1 VMRSHTPRTPASPFA
16 WARQL
21 LALAVLITLAA
32 AGRPATTGAQEL
44 AAAPALA
51 FGTYVGGASDDWGQ
65 ATAVDAEG
73 NVIIAG
79 YTYSATFP
87 GTTGTLSSP
96 QAFVTKLNPAGSAV
110 LFSKTFGGSDDE
122 EVTGVAVDAQGIIWV
137 VGFTESRD
145 LVGVGPLAGSY
156 QGGNSDAFV
165 ARLSPSG
172 ELLTLAHIGDDGSDQ
187 ASGIALDP
195 QGNAYIAGSSSA
207 QFGPVVMIWKIAAS
221 GDKVLYDGYFGEA
234 ERGFDRGTSASAI
247 AVDAKGQ
254 AYIVGTTNTPAFPV
268 VNGLFT
274 QCGDFE
280 RTGGECD
287 YRDAFLSVINAE
299 GTNIIYS
306 TYLGGTI
313 SEEAT
318 GVALDK
324 DANIYITGTTFS
336 DNFPVQNASQGQK
349 VGPDNFADGFLTKL
363 SPQGDALLFSTYY
376 AGDKWDE
383 PASVVVDGAGNAY
396 IAGLTSS
403 NDLPVPGAIQG
414 EIRGICITGSS
425 ERYCYDGFVAAFS
438 PAGALSWATYLGG
451 TYDDSVKGLALAP
464 DGGIVAGG
472 RAESHGFPTT
482 EGAFQPVKAL
492 ADDAFVVKI
501 GGTGGGNPGPN
512 PGPEKPYR
520 VSLPMIRGR

>member
-1 VMRSHTPRTPASPFA
+1 MPSLSPRTPASPFV
-16 WARQL
+16 WTRPL
-21 LALAVLITLAA
+21 LALAVLIILAA
-32 AGRPATTGAQEL
+32 TGRPAGAQEL
-44 AAAPALA
+44 AAAPSLTL
-51 FGTYVGGASDDWGQ
+51 GTYVGGASDDWGQ
-65 ATAVDAEG
+65 ATAVDAQG
-73 NVIIAG
+73 NIIIAG

-87 GTTGTLSSP
+87 GTSGTRNDP

-110 LFSKTFGGSDDE
+110 LFSTTFGGSDRE
-122 EVTGVAVDAQGIIWV
+122 EVTGLAVDAQGVIWV
-137 VGFTESRD
+137 AGFTQSQNMT
-145 LVGVGPLAGSY
+145 GVGPLAGSY
-156 QGGNSDAFV
+156 EGGTSDAFV

-172 ELLTLAHIGDDGSDQ
+172 ELLTLAHIGDEDSDQ

-195 QGNAYIAGSSSA
+195 QGNAYLAGSSSA
-207 QFGPVVMIWKIAAS
+207 RFGPVVMIWKIAAS
-221 GDKVLYDGYFGEA
+221 GDQVIYEGYFGEA

-254 AYIVGTTNTPAFPV
+254 AYIVGNTNTPAFPV
-268 VNGLFT
+268 VNGLYA

-313 SEEAT
+313 SDEAT

-324 DANIYITGTTFS
+324 DENIYITGTTFS
-336 DNFPVQNASQGQK
+336 DNFPVQNPSQGQK

-363 SPQGDALLFSTYY
+363 SAQGDALLFSTYY
-376 AGDKWDE
+376 GGDAWDE

-403 NDLPVPGAIQG
+403 NDLPVPGAIQNQ
-414 EIRGICITGSS
+414 ISGICIVGSS
-425 ERYCYDGFVAAFS
+425 ERYCYDGFVAAFG

-482 EGAFQPVKAL
+482 AGAFQPAKAL

-501 GGTGGGNPGPN
+501 GGSTGGGGGGGAP
-512 PGPEKPYR
+512 KPYR
-520 VSLPMIRGR
+520 VALPMIRGR